1 MAALGLTYT
10 VPGALVHSPRS
21 SSFLGGQR
29 PHRGLGE
36 TGRERGTA
44 GSYCAVPLA
53 GAVDSRVPLSWF
65 PQAPQMTE
73 DHKLDSVTQQE
84 IHSPAVLGLPRLC

>member
-1 MAALGLTYT
+1 M
-10 VPGALVHSPRS
+10 PGALVHSPRS
-21 SSFLGGQR
+21 SSFLGAQISGR
-29 PHRGLGE
+29 DPTGAWGE